1 MPDGE
6 DKPLT
11 ISLFVY
17 KWQEKQEKLMNV
29 GVFSIPEPVT
39 CAGCG
44 VLTNL
49 K

>member
-17 KWQEKQEKLMNV
+17 KWQEKQEKLIV
-29 GVFSIPEPVT
+29 YFGLS
-39 CAGCG
+39 
-44 VLTNL
+44 
-49 K
+49 